1 LQLKEMKNLILLIPL
16 LPFIGFLI
24 NGLTRKYL
32 SKTIVSIVGCGTV
45 LASFVISIM
54 VFFRLDEF
62 AGRQISKNVRVISDP
77 VVRYFD
83 FINIPSLKVP
93 FAFQIDQLCAVFLLI
108 ITGVGLLI
116 HLYSTA
122 YMHEEKREHF
132 GRYFSFLNLFVFFML
147 ILVMGANYVILFI
160 GWEGVG
166 LCSYLLIGYWFKNT
180 EFTKAANKAFI
191 MNRIGDAGFLLAI
204 FWIVSKVHS
213 TNFSDVFA
221 YTYNFSSKDLIG
233 ITLLLFL
240 GATGKSAQIPLYTW
254 LPDAMAGPTP
264 VSALIH
270 AATMVTAGI
279 YMIARS
285 NILYSAAPFTMNI
298 VAIIGA
304 ATALLA
310 ATIALRQNDIK
321 KVLAYSTVS
330 QLGFMFLALG
340 CGAYVAAVFHVMT
353 HAFFKALLF
362 LGSGS
367 VIHAMSGQ
375 QDIRFM
381 GGLKNKLPTTY
392 WTFLI
397 GCLAIAGIVPFSG
410 FFSKDSILLSA
421 FEQGK
426 GNSLYYLL
434 YGVGLFTAGLTAF
447 YMFRLLF
454 ITFFGGFRGTEEQ
467 RHHVH
472 ESPSAMTIPLIV
484 LAVLSVIGGF
494 VNVPEVFAKGGEKLT
509 EFLSPVIKPTMK
521 PAVATSTEW
530 LLMALTTVIAVLAI
544 WIAWSRYKIYKEEQ
558 PTAFGK
564 LLQNKWYVDELYDAI
579 IVRPLNKLGAIANS
593 TLERSG
599 IDALVNGVGRLVNY
613 SSRQLRWLQ
622 SGQVGSYV
630 LLMVISMV
638 IFFVLQ
644 FFLRK

>member
-1 LQLKEMKNLILLIPL
+1 MKNLILLIPL

-24 NGLTRKYL
+24 NGLGRKYL
-32 SKTIVSIVGCGTV
+32 PKSAIGIIGSGTV
-45 LASFVISIM
+45 LASFIASVI

-62 AGRQISKNVRVISDP
+62 ASHVEQRTSSVRIDVPGNSIFN
-77 VVRYFD
+77 YFD

-93 FAFQIDQLCAVFLLI
+93 FAFQIDQLSTIFLLI
-108 ITGVGLLI
+108 ITGVGFLI
-116 HLYSTA
+116 HVYSTA

-132 GRYFSFLNLFVFFML
+132 GRYFSYLNLFVFSML
-147 ILVMGANYVILFI
+147 LLVMGANYEFMFI

-180 EFTKAANKAFI
+180 EYTKAANKAFI
-191 MNRIGDAGFLLAI
+191 MNRIGDAAFLLAI

-213 TNFSDVFA
+213 TDFSDVFA
-221 YTYNFSSKDLIG
+221 AVSNLSATDKTW
-233 ITLLLFL
+233 ITLLLFI

-285 NILYSAAPFTMNI
+285 NVLYSAAPLTMNI

-304 ATALLA
+304 ATALFA

-330 QLGFMFLALG
+330 QLGYMFLALG
-340 CGAYVAAVFHVMT
+340 SGAYVAAVFHVMT

-381 GGLKNKLPTTY
+381 GGLKNKLPITY
-392 WTFLI
+392 WTFLT

-410 FFSKDSILLSA
+410 FFSKDSILLAA
-421 FEQGK
+421 FEHNK
-426 GNSLYYLL
+426 FLYVIGLL
-434 YGVGLFTAGLTAF
+434 TAGLTAF

-454 ITFFGGFRGTEEQ
+454 ITFFGSFRGTEEQ

-472 ESPSAMTIPLIV
+472 ESPAAMTIPLIV
-484 LAVLSVIGGF
+484 LAILSFAGGF
-494 VNVPEVFAKGGEKLT
+494 VNIPEVFTHGGERLT
-509 EFLSPVIKPTMK
+509 EFLAPVVPN
-521 PAVATSTEW
+521 AEATVSHSTEW
-530 LLMALTTVIAVLAI
+530 LLMGLTTVIAVVAI
-544 WIAWSRYKIYKEEQ
+544 LIAWSRYKTYKEEH
-558 PTAFGK
+558 PSAFGN
-564 LLQNKWYVDELYDAI
+564 LLQNKWYVDELYDST
-579 IVRPLNKLGAIANS
+579 IVKPLNALGRFSNS
-593 TLERSG
+593 VFEKSG

-613 SSRQLRWLQ
+613 SGRQLRWLQ

-638 IFFVLQ
+638 IFFVLE

>member
-1 LQLKEMKNLILLIPL
+1 MKNLILLIPL

-24 NGLTRKYL
+24 NGLGRKYL
-32 SKTIVSIVGCGTV
+32 SKGIVGLIGSGTV
-45 LASFVISIM
+45 LASFIASIM
-54 VFFRLDEF
+54 VFFRLDELT
-62 AGRQISKNVRVISDP
+62 GKQLTKNARIVTEPIVT
-77 VVRYFD
+77 YFD
-83 FINIPSLKVP
+83 FINIPSLKIP
-93 FAFQIDQLCAVFLLI
+93 FAFQIDQLSSIFLLI
-108 ITGVGLLI
+108 ITGVGFLI
-116 HLYSTA
+116 HVYSTA

-132 GRYFSFLNLFVFFML
+132 GRYFAFLNLFVFSML
-147 ILVMGANYVILFI
+147 LLVMGANYVIMFI

-166 LCSYLLIGYWFKNT
+166 LCSYLLIGYWFKNIDY
-180 EFTKAANKAFI
+180 TKAANKAFI

-204 FWIVSKVHS
+204 FWILSKVHS

-221 YTYNFSSKDLIG
+221 YTSSFSSKDLIG
-233 ITLLLFL
+233 ITLLLFV

-285 NILYSAAPFTMNI
+285 NILYSAAPLTMNV

-304 ATALLA
+304 ATALFA

-330 QLGFMFLALG
+330 QLGYMFLALG
-340 CGAYVAAVFHVMT
+340 SGAYVAAVFHVMT

-381 GGLKNKLPTTY
+381 GGLKNKLPITY
-392 WTFLI
+392 WTFLT

-410 FFSKDSILLSA
+410 FFSKDSILLA
-421 FEQGK
+421 AYEHNK
-426 GNSLYYLL
+426 VLYFIGLL
-434 YGVGLFTAGLTAF
+434 TAGLTAF

-454 ITFFGGFRGTEEQ
+454 ITFFGSFRGTEEQ

-472 ESPSAMTIPLIV
+472 ESPATMTIPLIV
-484 LAVLSVIGGF
+484 LAILSVIGGF
-494 VNVPEVFAKGGEKLT
+494 VNVPEVFTKGGERLT
-509 EFLSPVIKPTMK
+509 EFLSPVVPNAETT
-521 PAVATSTEW
+521 VSHSTEW
-530 LLMALTTVIAVLAI
+530 MLMGLTTMIAVVAI
-544 WIAWSRYKIYKEEQ
+544 LIAWNRYKTYKEEQ

-564 LLQNKWYVDELYDAI
+564 LLQNKWYVDELYDA
-579 IVRPLNKLGAIANS
+579 VVVKPLNKLGAFANS
-593 TLERSG
+593 VLEKG
-599 IDALVNGVGRLVNY
+599 TIDGVGRLVNY
-613 SSRQLRWLQ
+613 SGRQLRWLQ
-622 SGQVGSYV
+622 SGQVGSYI

-638 IFFVLQ
+638 IFFVLE
-644 FFLRK
+644 FLLKK